1 MKFLPC
7 TLDACLL
14 GTLEDGL
21 NAQLN
26 IEIRASKLQ
35 NRASAPPPLQ
45 AENLPHGVV
54 TMHCDITTCSS
65 AHVSFLVS
73 DSALFRW
80 PASTEPY
87 KGADPVL
94 EAPTWVES
102 RGREKPRQASPR
114 KICGEASSNP
124 WPGDSVRQLSPLYQ
138 ACPSSREP
146 YQEWNY
152 WGEAVTSCSIE

>member
-1 MKFLPC
+1 VNKEDGCSQGFPTIRINNEDVNMKFLPC

-73 DSALFRW
+73 DSALFR
-80 PASTEPY
+80 
-87 KGADPVL
+87 
-94 EAPTWVES
+94 
-102 RGREKPRQASPR
+102 
-114 KICGEASSNP
+114 
-124 WPGDSVRQLSPLYQ
+124 
-138 ACPSSREP
+138 
-146 YQEWNY
+146 
-152 WGEAVTSCSIE
+152 